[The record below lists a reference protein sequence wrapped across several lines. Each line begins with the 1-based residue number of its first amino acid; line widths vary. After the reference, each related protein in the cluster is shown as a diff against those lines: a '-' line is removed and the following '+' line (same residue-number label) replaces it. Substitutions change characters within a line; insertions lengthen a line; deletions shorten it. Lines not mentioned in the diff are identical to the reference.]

1 MTMTRV
7 SACLT
12 LFCCLA
18 VALTASAA
26 QDAPAGALPVSGHL
40 VTYQGNKIEV
50 VRFKNLL
57 PNYIFRY
64 QGVIQAMPL
73 DQIKS
78 LAIKGGAVIMERR
91 DGTTLKVT
99 GNLVISSTTSLEFVF
114 KDSIT
119 GREAEGQMDSILIN
133 LVVFD

>member
-1 MTMTRV
+1 MTTR
-7 SACLT
+7 LT
-12 LFCCLA
+12 TLLALILCLA
-18 VALTASAA
+18 AAVAAWAS
-26 QDAPAGALPVSGHL
+26 QGAPAAETGQPSGLL

-50 VRFKNLL
+50 LRFKNLL

-78 LAIKGGAVIMERR
+78 LAIKGGSVILERR

-99 GNLVISSTTSLEFVF
+99 GNLVISSTPALEFVF
-114 KDSIT
+114 KDPLS
-119 GREAEGQMDSILIN
+119 GKEAEGQLDPILIN
-133 LVVFD
+133 RVLFN

>member
-1 MTMTRV
+1 MKTR
-7 SACLT
+7 LT
-12 LFCCLA
+12 TLLALLLCLA
-18 VALTASAA
+18 AAVAASAS
-26 QDAPAGALPVSGHL
+26 QGTPAEAGQPSGHL

-50 VRFKNLL
+50 LRFKNLL

-64 QGVIQAMPL
+64 QGVIQAMPM

-99 GNLVISSTTSLEFVF
+99 GNLVISSTPTLEFVF
-114 KDSIT
+114 KDTLS
-119 GREAEGQMDSILIN
+119 GKEAEGQLDPILIN
-133 LVVFD
+133 LVMFN